1 MIGTHVSHYDIIKAL
16 GTGGMGIVYEAEDTQ
31 LGRRVALKFLPA
43 AVSSESQA
51 LERFQREARAA
62 SALNHPNICTVHAIE
77 QWEGQH
83 FIAMEL
89 LEGQTLAQRMNGE
102 LFEAAG
108 LVDIATQIADALE
121 SAHAKGIVHRDIKPA
136 NIFVNARGQVKL
148 LDFGLAKFGSA
159 AELNAQAETKVGHD
173 LTMPGTAMGTV
184 AYMSPE
190 QARGQLTD
198 ARTDLFSLGT
208 VLYQM
213 ATRSMPFPGDT
224 SAVVFEAIL
233 NREPPPVTLLNPSL
247 PETLARI
254 IEKTLEKDRAL
265 RYQSATELR
274 TDLLRLKRDL
284 DSGRKPAYAADGGSG
299 PVRAA
304 ERSVAVLF
312 FENLSGVKED
322 EYFRDGI
329 TEDIIT
335 ELSKIK
341 GLNTFSRPTVLAF
354 RDRPVTPAQIGQQL
368 GAGFVLAG
376 SLRRAGNRLRINAQ
390 LVDTRTDFPLWS
402 ERYDRELQDVFE
414 VQDEIAR
421 KIAEALRITLSPQE
435 KAALSQKPTE
445 NLQAYD
451 LYLRGKSYARRLTQ
465 KDLEFALR
473 MFESAVALDPKFA
486 LAFAG
491 IANVWAQ
498 DHYWHATGSEW
509 IERAQAAAEK
519 AVSLQPDL
527 PEAHVARG
535 WVFYSNNQHEHAVTE
550 GKIAI
555 KQKPDCEG
563 VYYMMGRAL
572 FALGRYQEIAEM
584 ADEAVAA
591 SGTDYNIYVPILN
604 ALAAMGKKEAVL
616 NLITRRVE
624 ALEQH
629 LAEVPDDARARM
641 QLAIAFASLNRPE
654 EAVREANVAMML
666 RPHDATTLYNSA
678 CAFCMLNRKADALEA
693 LKKAWSAGFKDAVW
707 ARRDPDLAILHDDP
721 EFQRLYPE

>member
-1 MIGTHVSHYDIIKAL
+1 
-16 GTGGMGIVYEAEDTQ
+16 
-31 LGRRVALKFLPA
+31 
-43 AVSSESQA
+43 
-51 LERFQREARAA
+51 
-62 SALNHPNICTVHAIE
+62 
-77 QWEGQH
+77 
-83 FIAMEL
+83 
-89 LEGQTLAQRMNGE
+89 
-102 LFEAAG
+102 
-108 LVDIATQIADALE
+108 
-121 SAHAKGIVHRDIKPA
+121 
-136 NIFVNARGQVKL
+136 
-148 LDFGLAKFGSA
+148 
-159 AELNAQAETKVGHD
+159 
-173 LTMPGTAMGTV
+173 
-184 AYMSPE
+184 
-190 QARGQLTD
+190 
-198 ARTDLFSLGT
+198 
-208 VLYQM
+208 
-213 ATRSMPFPGDT
+213 
-224 SAVVFEAIL
+224 
-233 NREPPPVTLLNPSL
+233 
-247 PETLARI
+247 
-254 IEKTLEKDRAL
+254 
-265 RYQSATELR
+265 
-274 TDLLRLKRDL
+274 
-284 DSGRKPAYAADGGSG
+284 
-299 PVRAA
+299 
-304 ERSVAVLF
+304 
-312 FENLSGVKED
+312 
-322 EYFRDGI
+322 
-329 TEDIIT
+329 
-335 ELSKIK
+335 
-341 GLNTFSRPTVLAF
+341 
-354 RDRPVTPAQIGQQL
+354 
-368 GAGFVLAG
+368 
-376 SLRRAGNRLRINAQ
+376 
-390 LVDTRTDFPLWS
+390 
-402 ERYDRELQDVFE
+402 
-414 VQDEIAR
+414 
-421 KIAEALRITLSPQE
+421 
-435 KAALSQKPTE
+435 
-445 NLQAYD
+445 
-451 LYLRGKSYARRLTQ
+451 
-465 KDLEFALR
+465 

-693 LKKAWSAGFKDAVW
+693 LKKAWAAGFKDAVW

-721 EFQRLYPE
+721 EFQRLYPG